1 MHRIEHIETLVDSD
15 LPRFVEL
22 HVAAGM
28 QPLHMEGLDEPDTP
42 SSWVDGLSAG
52 RYERGFRAGDLA
64 RAGAV
69 VALGSDWMVADFD
82 PRVGMAWAMLRRKP
96 GAPHHTP
103 YLPEQALDAQTVL
116 RGYTVA
122 AAAVAGTERTEG
134 RLREGFVADIT
145 VLDEDPLTVEP
156 DELPDV
162 PVAATVV
169 DGRVVFRG

>member
-1 MHRIEHIETLVDSD
+1 V
-15 LPRFVEL
+15 
-22 HVAAGM
+22 
-28 QPLHMEGLDEPDTP
+28 P
-42 SSWVDGLSAG
+42 SSWVDGLSQG

-96 GAPHHTP
+96 GAEHHVP
-103 YLPEQALDAQTVL
+103 YLPEQALDAETVL
-116 RGYTVA
+116 RGYTLA

-134 RLREGFVADIT
+134 RLAPGMVADIT
-145 VLDEDPLTVEP
+145 VLGADPLAVAP
-156 DELPDV
+156 DELPGV

-169 DGRVVFRG
+169 DGAVVFRGADG